1 MTNVQPNLRP
11 RHWLKRLALFFLI
24 LGVGLVAL
32 RWWAG
37 RVVDDRLDALVADI
51 QSRGI
56 AILPD
61 DLAFMPVSDDLNAF
75 VHLDRALASFP
86 QIDGQY
92 IDDFEEEDMPSVDDA
107 RYVADAA
114 KALASIARARECTQA
129 VWQTKY
135 QNPLLAWK
143 PDLGE
148 RRRLARLLQ
157 DLAIRQ
163 MRLGQHDQAIER
175 VRDMLALSRISE
187 AEPSDIITHLIA
199 ISVRAMADG
208 VLEVELTDALE
219 TLGDSPKEGFQ
230 PVRREQIVAIISEM
244 LNEQKY
250 QTGLV
255 NAWVGERVS
264 YFDTATQLLEGDFSL
279 AGVANVDAFVRA
291 RLYVFRPLYV
301 QHLIE
306 EIEFTDQIIQ
316 AARTTT
322 SLPELQALLPQ
333 MEEDEESPPH
343 RFDPIRLTGLSLSS
357 YTYVATR
364 STHYRNK
371 ARQLLAA
378 TALAL
383 RLYETDHG
391 RLPDKLTALVPDY
404 LPTLPKDP
412 FDPKGGP
419 IRYMPAGST
428 PLTVKEFSSR
438 YPDAYLWQG
447 TGGPPANTKQ
457 LVPRVIVYSVGSN
470 GVDDGGEHVLDEE
483 GLRPDMRSESE
494 GGDLVFFVRKLAA
507 TKKPE

>member
-1 MTNVQPNLRP
+1 MTNVQPVLPP
-11 RHWLKRLALFFLI
+11 RHWLKRLALFFLV
-24 LGVGLVAL
+24 LGIGLVAL

-37 RVVDDRLDALVADI
+37 RVTDDRLDALVADI

-61 DLAFMPVSDDLNAF
+61 DLTFVPVSDELNAL

-92 IDDFEEEDMPSVDDA
+92 IDDFEEEEMPAVDDA
-107 RYVADAA
+107 KYVADAA
-114 KALASIARARECTQA
+114 KALASVARARECTQA
-129 VWQTKY
+129 VWQTEY
-135 QNPLLAWK
+135 QNPLLAWR
-143 PDLGE
+143 PGLGE
-148 RRRLARLLQ
+148 RRQLARLLQ
-157 DLAIRQ
+157 DVAIRQ
-163 MRLGQHDQAIER
+163 MRLGQHDQSIER

-187 AEPSDIITHLIA
+187 AEPSDLITHLVA
-199 ISVRAMADG
+199 ISVRAIADG

-219 TLGDSPKEGFQ
+219 TLGDPPKEGFQ
-230 PVRREQIVAIISEM
+230 PVQREQIEAIIAEM

-264 YFDTATQLLEGDFSL
+264 YFDTAMHMVDGEFSI
-279 AGVANVDAFVRA
+279 AGVSTVNAFVRA
-291 RLYVFRPLYV
+291 RLFVFRPLYV

-306 EIEFTDQIIQ
+306 DIKFTDQIIQ

-322 SLPELQALLPQ
+322 SLPALQALLPSI
-333 MEEDEESPPH
+333 EDDDDIPPH
-343 RFDPIRLTGLSLSS
+343 RLDPIRLIGLSPSS
-357 YTYVATR
+357 YAYGATQR
-364 STHYRNK
+364 THYRNK

-383 RLYETDHG
+383 RLYEADHG

-404 LPTLPKDP
+404 LPALPKDP

-419 IRYMPAGST
+419 IRYMPEGAT
-428 PLTVKEFSSR
+428 PLTLKAFTSR
-438 YPDAYLWQG
+438 YPDAYFWQG
-447 TGGPPANTKQ
+447 TGGPPANINQ
-457 LVPRVIVYSVGSN
+457 LVPRVILYSVGSN
-470 GVDDGGEHVLDEE
+470 KVDDGGDHVLDED
-483 GLRPDMRSESE
+483 GLHPDIGSESE
-494 GGDLVFFVRKLAA
+494 GGDLVFFVQKLPP